1 MGPSARA
8 GARARARFL
17 ASAFVVSLLATLLT
31 PSGPGLYTHLLG
43 ALAQPGVVNNTAE
56 YLSPDFH
63 GSTARIFLVLL
74 LLVIVILAAVPR
86 RPSWPRLFLVLANIA
101 LALMARRNI
110 PLFAITVLPL
120 LALEYDGEWRR
131 LPEFGMRRVFRRDEA
146 GRRSGIWSLVAAGC
160 MVILALAHGRIGPWT
175 VIPDGF
181 DRRDFPVEAVSEAR
195 AAGLEGRVFN
205 EFLWGGYLIY
215 AWPEQKVFI
224 DGGSYNDRMIS
235 AYAQILFR
243 TPGWRDALRRWDI
256 SLVLVPAGSS
266 LAAELS
272 GEPGW
277 KIWHRD
283 AVATLLRRE
292 GPAPAQH

>member
-1 MGPSARA
+1 
-8 GARARARFL
+8 
-17 ASAFVVSLLATLLT
+17 
-31 PSGPGLYTHLLG
+31 
-43 ALAQPGVVNNTAE
+43 
-56 YLSPDFH
+56 
-63 GSTARIFLVLL
+63 VLL

-160 MVILALAHGRIGPWT
+160 MVILSLAHGRIGPWT